1 MDNLQKTLPHK
12 RWLVQEMHGLHVFE
26 HLVHYES
33 IPVTAVSISM
43 RSEIGANIVIFQQAA
58 SGHRVKL
65 QRTRVTRL
73 HGTLMRGKPR
83 LMIAIHSTR
92 RG

>member
-58 SGHRVKL
+58 SRCPL
-65 QRTRVTRL
+65 FQQQRT
-73 HGTLMRGKPR
+73 P
-83 LMIAIHSTR
+83 
-92 RG
+92 